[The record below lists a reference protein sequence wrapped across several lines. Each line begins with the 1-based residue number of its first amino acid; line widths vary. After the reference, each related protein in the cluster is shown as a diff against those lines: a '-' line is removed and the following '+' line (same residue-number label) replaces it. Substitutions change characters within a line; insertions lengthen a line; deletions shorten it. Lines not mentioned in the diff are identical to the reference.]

1 MASGSIRLARSTKF
15 DLSYGEADSLYSA
28 QVDCKLLFLGDR
40 LQPLLHAY
48 EDAAQCLS
56 EGEDAASL
64 LDALR
69 SSEKI
74 MEFYEP
80 QRNGEQVSITMR
92 DSVFRQAGHLFDD
105 KFQLT
110 VTRDPARLSRQMPR
124 SRFRALGVLCPLLEG
139 DYSEQEIHSRL
150 ETVLSAEEADWAG
163 RLIRDLSAGEF
174 LEPAMPVRNLFFR
187 PGSGSRVT
195 FMGHTSLLFES
206 GRSAVLVDPLF
217 QSGSPHAA
225 LAADTTRLKLSAIC
239 CSHHHW
245 DHCDFTTLLRFDK
258 STPVIVPHVSRP
270 SALNP
275 PVAEAVRMLG
285 FTDVLE
291 ARIWETIQIGDI
303 VLIPTP
309 FHGEEDEPGLEID
322 HYTYVLRGGG
332 LTVYGGVDCFRDASS
347 DMMPVMEKIRTEY
360 RPQVSFLPISKFE
373 AQYRYGGANG
383 FCHYL
388 DRERVK
394 QSFQY
399 TAGPKEATDWLVA
412 LDTQYV
418 VPYAT
423 FTLSRWDTPQAS
435 LDFYRLLR
443 ARGLD
448 GRFYPLRPFDSL
460 EVPGVNGG
468 NSEVRRQALLAW
480 LRIGRSLRDVR
491 RRLRRAA

>member
-1 MASGSIRLARSTKF
+1 MASGLIRLARNAQLELT
-15 DLSYGEADSLYSA
+15 YGEADPLYSPH
-28 QVDCKLLFLGDR
+28 VDCKLLFLGDR

-48 EDAAQCLS
+48 EEAAQRLS
-56 EGEDAASL
+56 EAEDAACL
-64 LDALR
+64 FDELQ
-69 SSEKI
+69 SSERVT
-74 MEFYEP
+74 EFYDV
-80 QRNGEQVSITMR
+80 QRNQEQVSITMR
-92 DSVFRQAGHLFDD
+92 DSIFRQAGPLSSD
-105 KFQLT
+105 KFRLT
-110 VTRDPARLSRQMPR
+110 ISGGPVWLLRPVPHSC
-124 SRFRALGVLCPLLEG
+124 FRTLGVLCPLLEG
-139 DYSEQEIHSRL
+139 DYSETEIRSRL
-150 ETVLSAEEADWAG
+150 EAALTAEEAGWAV
-163 RLIRDLSAGEF
+163 DLFAALGGSGF
-174 LEPAMPVRNLFFR
+174 LEPAASTPNLLVR
-187 PGSGSRVT
+187 PGSRPRVT

-206 GRSAVLVDPLF
+206 AYSAVLLDPLL
-217 QSGSPHAA
+217 QPGSPHAA
-225 LAADTTRLKLSAIC
+225 SAADVTRLKLSAIC

-245 DHCDFTTLLRFDK
+245 DHCDFGTLLRFDK

-275 PVAEAVRMLG
+275 PVAEAVRTLG
-285 FTDVLE
+285 FTDVRE
-291 ARIWETIQIGDI
+291 ARIWEKIQIGDI
-303 VLIPTP
+303 ELIPTP

-322 HYTYVLRGGG
+322 HYTYVLRSGG

-347 DMMPVMEKIRTEY
+347 DMMPVMEKIRADY

-399 TAGPKEATDWLVA
+399 TAGPKEAVDWLAA
-412 LDTQYV
+412 LDTRYV

-435 LDFYRLLR
+435 LDFYRMLR

-448 GRFYPLRPFDSL
+448 SRFYPLRPLDSL
-460 EVPGVNGG
+460 EMSEVNGG
-468 NSEVRRQALLAW
+468 TSEARRQALLAW
-480 LRIGRSLRDVR
+480 LRIGRSLRDLR